1 MWDEWTHFVDRATP
15 ADNPMIVRET
25 LNVLRASTLQL
36 QKITGRLN
44 NIASRLDNDD
54 CRRVA

>member
-1 MWDEWTHFVDRATP
+1 MWDEWARFVDRATP
-15 ADNPMIVRET
+15 ADDPMIVREG

-36 QKITGRLN
+36 QKMIRRLD
-44 NIASRLDNDD
+44 NIASRFDNDD

>member
-1 MWDEWTHFVDRATP
+1 MWDEWARFVDRATP
-15 ADNPMIVRET
+15 ADDPMIVRET

-36 QKITGRLN
+36 QKIVCRLN
-44 NIASRLDNDD
+44 NVASRLDNDD